1 MPSGGAA
8 RWSPSAWGSPTEPV
22 DAKPT
27 PPRTETP
34 TARAA
39 DWRGEPGL
47 YAPRANDHY
56 SPGPSL
62 APIDHR
68 HGASWLGP
76 IVAVVVL
83 ALIVGAVAVALAKG
97 RDDGGG
103 KTPTQAAGLAAP
115 ALSATAQAGL
125 QTQITPTGAAITP
138 TAPAAKPTQAAE
150 ATEKP
155 KPTDTPEPSSNS
167 SGGSDSNLSPSQKYL
182 PTVDQVG
189 GDFTMT
195 EDSTRTRDEVAAS
208 FGDPADA
215 LAKLKQWGWKE
226 NAYRTFEVPAA
237 KQTDPTATTYIT
249 VSVHHFS
256 NSDNTQAAFTYF
268 ADAVVAAQ
276 GMNDVDV
283 ATIGNQTR
291 ELTSSSSGATN
302 VVLYIRYGNYLIR
315 LGASSPSGDPAPELI
330 ALAKKIVPSS

>member
-8 RWSPSAWGSPTEPV
+8 RWNPSAWGSATDPAATPPASSQTEP
-22 DAKPT
+22 T
-27 PPRTETP
+27 

-97 RDDGGG
+97 RDDGNG

-125 QTQITPTGAAITP
+125 QTQITPTGPAVTP
-138 TAPAAKPTQAAE
+138 TAPAAAKPTQA

-155 KPTDTPEPSSNS
+155 KPTDTPDASSNS
-167 SGGSDSNLSPSQKYL
+167 SSGSDSGLSPSQKYL
-182 PTVDQVG
+182 PTANQVG

-195 EDSTRTRDEVAAS
+195 EDSTRTRDEVAQS
-208 FGDPADA
+208 FSDPNDA
-215 LAKLKQWGWKE
+215 TAKLKEWGWKE

-237 KQTDPTATTYIT
+237 KQTDPNAIIYYS

-256 NSDNTQAAFTYF
+256 SSENTQAAFTYF
-268 ADAVVAAQ
+268 ADAVAAAQ
-276 GMNDVDV
+276 GETEVDV

-291 ELTSSSSGATN
+291 ELSSSSDSGN
-302 VVLYIRYGNYLIR
+302 LVVLYVRYGNYLIK
-315 LGASSPSGDPAPELI
+315 LAASSPSGDPAPELI